1 MAESA
6 LERVTLN
13 SMTVVSHTHVGEF
26 VGASAAWSKV
36 NNLVAMKRLVSDQSM
51 ALGISH
57 DNPETAVARV
67 RYDACVNV
75 DEATIKR
82 SGLREFVKTAARRPV
97 PNETGELSEPGEPSG
112 PNLVEFQGGEFLRVV
127 HRGSY
132 VNLPATFHRLL
143 KLAKDGGIDIEPLPL
158 IQIYRNSPN
167 FTPEAELE
175 TEVLVRVK
183 HAKK

>member
-1 MAESA
+1 MCAGPSHEA
-6 LERVTLN
+6 GKGGQH
-13 SMTVVSHTHVGEF
+13 VVYCKRPEGEAF
-26 VGASAAWSKV
+26 G
-36 NNLVAMKRLVSDQSM
+36 NL
-51 ALGISH
+51 
-57 DNPETAVARV
+57 
-67 RYDACVNV
+67 Y
-75 DEATIKR
+75 
-82 SGLREFVKTAARRPV
+82 VKTAARRPV
-97 PNETGELSEPGEPSG
+97 PNERGELSEPGEPSG

-132 VNLPATFHRLL
+132 LNLPETFHRLL

-183 HAKK
+183 YAKK